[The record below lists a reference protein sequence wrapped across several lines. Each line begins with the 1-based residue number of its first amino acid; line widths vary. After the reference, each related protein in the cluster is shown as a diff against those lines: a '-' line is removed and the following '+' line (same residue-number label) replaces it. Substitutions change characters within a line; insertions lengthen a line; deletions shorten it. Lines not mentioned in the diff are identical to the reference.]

1 MEESI
6 LNSIK
11 KLIGGFDSSDS
22 SFDTDLIM
30 AINTVLMTIM
40 QEWHGMDHAFHIVD
54 DTAIWSDF
62 LGDDNKADYEA
73 VKTLVYLKVRMLFDP
88 PTNSAL
94 IDAINTE
101 IKDLEWRLY
110 FWKDL
115 ERIDERSN

>member
-11 KLIGGFDSSDS
+11 KLIGGFGPDDT

-30 AINTVLMTIM
+30 SINTVLMVIM
-40 QEWHGMDHAFHIVD
+40 QEWYGMDHAFIIED
-54 DTAIWSDF
+54 ASATWSDF
-62 LGDDNKADYEA
+62 LGENTTDYEA

-88 PTNSAL
+88 PQGQAL
-94 IDAINTE
+94 MQAINDQ

-110 FWKDL
+110 VWKDN
-115 ERIDERSN
+115 ERIDDGK